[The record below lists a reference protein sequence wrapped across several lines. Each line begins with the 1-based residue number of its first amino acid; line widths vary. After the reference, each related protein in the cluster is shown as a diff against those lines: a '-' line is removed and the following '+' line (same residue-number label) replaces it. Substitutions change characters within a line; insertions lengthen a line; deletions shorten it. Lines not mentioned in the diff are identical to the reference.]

1 MRSVLETIQDGAG
14 YLAKGGVESPRM
26 NMEQL
31 LAHVLGC
38 NRMQLY
44 IDFDRP
50 LGEGELAPLRELVKR
65 RRDGEPLQHLLGSVQ
80 FYGREFRCDRRA
92 LVPRPETE
100 ELVDRV
106 LDRCAG
112 DGCGPLRALDMGCG
126 SGVIGLT
133 LAAELG
139 ARASGV
145 TLVDLSADALALA
158 EENRSVAAGGAPVRF
173 VQSDLFGSVGGGV
186 FDLAVANLPYVPTAE
201 VAGLA
206 REVRRDPA
214 LALDGGRAGDEVIA
228 RFVDALPG
236 RIAEGGLVA
245 LEIGSGQG
253 SAVAARLRAHG
264 ATGVSVESDISGAE
278 RFVFARM
285 AAAASR
291 DGDGEG
297 EGG

>member
-14 YLAKGGVESPRM
+14 YLAKGGVESARL

-50 LGEGELAPLRELVKR
+50 LGEGELAPLRELVR
-65 RRDGEPLQHLLGSVQ
+65 RRREGEPLQHLLGTVQ
-80 FYGREFRCDRRA
+80 FYGREFRCDSRA

-100 ELVDRV
+100 ELVGRV
-106 LDRCAG
+106 LDRCADHG
-112 DGCGPLRALDMGCG
+112 GGALRALDMGCG

-139 ARASGV
+139 NRASGV

-158 EENRSVAAGGAPVRF
+158 EENRPVAAAGAPVSF
-173 VQSDLFGSVGGGV
+173 VRSDLFGALGGGV
-186 FDLAVANLPYVPTAE
+186 FDLVVANLPYVPSAE
-201 VAGLA
+201 LPGLA
-206 REVRRDPA
+206 REVRRDPP
-214 LALDGGRAGDEVIA
+214 LALDGGPAGDEVIV
-228 RFVDALPG
+228 RFVDGLPG
-236 RIAEGGLVA
+236 RVAGGGLVA

-253 SAVAARLRAHG
+253 AAVASRLRSRG
-264 ATGVSVESDISGAE
+264 AAGVSVESDIAGNE

-285 AAAASR
+285 AAAA
-291 DGDGEG
+291 GAAGGGEG
-297 EGG
+297 S